1 MKYLYIGSQTEERF
15 QMLLSLTR
23 IASEDVIDALR
34 DHLVNGATESN
45 AAALNKGEVF
55 MSKTQYV
62 SGDGWYF
69 VGDDGGCVLRV
80 VMWQIIGR

>member
-15 QMLLSLTR
+15 QVLLSLTR

-45 AAALNKGEVF
+45 AAAFNGVKTSNFQRAFNALNEVAT
-55 MSKTQYV
+55 KIERV
-62 SGDGWYF
+62 KEIDWYSS
-69 VGDDGGCVLRV
+69 VK
-80 VMWQIIGR
+80 